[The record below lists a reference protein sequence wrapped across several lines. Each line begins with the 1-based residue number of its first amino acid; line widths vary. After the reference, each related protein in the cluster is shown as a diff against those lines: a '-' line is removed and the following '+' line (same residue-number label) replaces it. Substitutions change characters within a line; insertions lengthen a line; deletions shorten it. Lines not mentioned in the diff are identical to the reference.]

1 MTDLPEDNRYDL
13 VIEGTGV
20 TESILAA
27 ATAWAGKRVLHVDP
41 NAFYGSDWGSL
52 SIDQLEA
59 WAQDHSGTGT
69 TVFKPCQYLESIPFR
84 CTDLKYPGPSNLWTR
99 ARASRAYSLELSPH
113 LLYCSSELI
122 TCLANTKISQYLE
135 FKALEHI
142 FILQKEL
149 QPEPTL
155 QRVPSSRDDVFTS
168 SLSLQEKRKLM
179 KFLNFAMSI
188 DSFGLLSLKEL
199 LT

>member
-1 MTDLPEDNRYDL
+1 MTDILEDNKYDL

-27 ATAWAGKRVLHVDP
+27 AAARAGKRVLHVDP

-59 WAQDHSGTGT
+59 WAQDHSSTGT
-69 TVFKPCQYLESIPFR
+69 TVFKPSQHLESIPFR
-84 CTDLKYPGPSNLWTR
+84 CADLKHPRPSNLSM
-99 ARASRAYSLELSPH
+99 RASRAYSLELSPH

-122 TCLANTKISQYLE
+122 KCLANTKISQYLE

-142 FILQKEL
+142 FILQKDL

-155 QRVPSSRDDVFTS
+155 QRVPSSRDDVFTL